1 MEKWTML
8 VFIDLMVSYG
18 VPSPRDILIAAIMT
32 RRAEA
37 LAFSRRVIP
46 RTGKIH
52 DHIPPR
58 ICGVLHDIFSYLARF
73 YDS

>member
-1 MEKWTML
+1 MKKLKYQFL
-8 VFIDLMVSYG
+8 VRFGASEG
-18 VPSPRDILIAAIMT
+18 SWEILNASIMT

-58 ICGVLHDIFSYLARF
+58 ICGVLHDIFGYLARF